1 MKAYW
6 IGLINITKPD
16 AYAEYGKL
24 AGPAIE
30 KHGGRFLARGG
41 KSMTLEGPQHARV
54 VLVEFP
60 NYDAAVKCYNSSEYK
75 EAFGKQVGA
84 ANRNVTI
91 VEGMA

>member
-6 IGLINITKPD
+6 IGLVNVTKPES
-16 AYAEYGKL
+16 YAEYGKL

-41 KSMTLEGPQHARV
+41 KSTTLEGAQHARIV
-54 VLVEFP
+54 VVEFLS
-60 NYDAAVKCYNSSEYK
+60 YDAALKCYNSPEYK
-75 EAFGKQVGA
+75 QAFTKQVGA
-84 ANRNVTI
+84 ANRIVTI